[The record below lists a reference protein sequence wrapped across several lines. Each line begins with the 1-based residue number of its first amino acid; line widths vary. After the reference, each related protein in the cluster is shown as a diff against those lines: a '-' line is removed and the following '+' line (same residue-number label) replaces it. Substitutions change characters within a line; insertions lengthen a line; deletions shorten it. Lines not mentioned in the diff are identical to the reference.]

1 MNRNSRIALGL
12 FGVLLAGTFTVTY
25 LPSVVRAEEKAAKE
39 EKNEHEEKIAIDKL
53 PQAVTD
59 AVKAAMPDGKITEAE
74 KENKDGKTV
83 YSLDVESKGKT
94 FDVSVSEAGKVL
106 STEEEKEEKG
116 EKKD

>member
-12 FGVLLAGTFTVTY
+12 VLLTGTFTISHF
-25 LPSVVRAEEKAAKE
+25 PSIVRAEDKAAKE
-39 EKNEHEEKIAIDKL
+39 EKDEHEEKIALDKV

-59 AVKAAMPDGKITEAE
+59 AVKTAMPDGKITEAE

-83 YSLDVESKGKT
+83 YSLDVEAKGKT
-94 FDVSVSEAGKVL
+94 FDVAVSEDGKVL
-106 STEEEKEEKG
+106 STEEDKEEKG